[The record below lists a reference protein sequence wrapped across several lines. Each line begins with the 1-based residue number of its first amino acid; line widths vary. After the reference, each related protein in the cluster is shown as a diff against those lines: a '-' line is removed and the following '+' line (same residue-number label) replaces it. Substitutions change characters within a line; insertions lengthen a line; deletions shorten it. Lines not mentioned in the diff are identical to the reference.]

1 MLQSGENAAWN
12 GPDGAS
18 YDIET
23 DDKFIEVK
31 STLSRSKREITVNNQ
46 FQLDTSSK
54 NLNLVLCVF
63 EPSIQSGVSINKIT
77 EKLGELGYNVKLVNQ
92 KLSELGFEEGMS
104 SSDVKSF
111 LGFSP
116 NKCS

>member
-77 EKLGELGYNVKLVNQ
+77 EKT
-92 KLSELGFEEGMS
+92 
-104 SSDVKSF
+104 
-111 LGFSP
+111 
-116 NKCS
+116 C